1 MDPVVTAPGTAFRKS
16 RDAMPADRRKTV
28 LVIGTFDTKKEELA
42 FLREVIEGDGGAV
55 LAMDVSVLG
64 DTDEPVAISKHDV
77 AAAAG
82 VTIAEVIAAGDENH
96 AMALMSKGA
105 RALALTLLAERRF
118 DAMISLGGT
127 MGTDLALDVAL
138 ALPIGVPKY
147 IISTVAFS
155 ALIPPDRLAADVQ
168 MILWAGGLYGLN
180 AICRSALSQAAGAV
194 LGAAR
199 TACGVTDGRPL
210 VGVSSLGNASL
221 KYMRHLKPALAARGY
236 EAAFF
241 HAQGMGG
248 RAMESLAEQG
258 KLAAVF
264 DLCLQEFNNGIHGS
278 IVNSGPERLSRVGQ
292 AGLPQIVA
300 PGTADLV
307 DLPTWQPLPERFEDR
322 PCHVHNKLISSVT
335 LTEAERRHTARE
347 IAVRLNA
354 ARGPL
359 HVVLPLRGI
368 QEWDREGEIGYDP
381 PALAAFF
388 EELRERL
395 DPSVPVTAID
405 AHINDKAFADA
416 VMAVFDRWIADGTV
430 APPAG
435 EARGLRAAMPTA

>member
-1 MDPVVTAPGTAFRKS
+1 MNASGATPSAGT
-16 RDAMPADRRKTV
+16 RKTV
-28 LVIGTFDTKKEELA
+28 LVIGTFDTKKEELSFMCDVMEA
-42 FLREVIEGDGGAV
+42 GGGAV
-55 LAMDVSVLG
+55 LTMDVSVLG
-64 DTDEPVAISKHDV
+64 DTDFPVSFSKHDV

-82 VTIAEVIAAGDENH
+82 VTIADVIAAGDESH

-105 RALALTLLAERRF
+105 QALALRLLAKNRF

-138 ALPIGVPKY
+138 ALPLGVPKY
-147 IISTVAFS
+147 IVSTVAFS
-155 ALIPPDRLAADVQ
+155 ALVPPDRLAPDVQ

-199 TACGVTDGRPL
+199 AACGVLDGPPL
-210 VGVSSLGNASL
+210 VGISSLGNASL
-221 KYMRHLKPALAARGY
+221 KYMRHLKPALARRGY

-258 KLAAVF
+258 TLSAVF

-278 IVNSGPERLSRVGQ
+278 IVNSGPERLSR
-292 AGLPQIVA
+292 AGAAGVPQIVA

-307 DLPTWQPLPERFEDR
+307 DLPTWQPLPPRFEGR

-347 IAVRLNA
+347 IAARLNS
-354 ARGPL
+354 ARGPV
-359 HVVLPLRGI
+359 HVILPLRGI
-368 QEWDREGEIGYDP
+368 QEWDREGEIGHDP
-381 PALAAFF
+381 QALAGFF
-388 EELRERL
+388 EELGASL
-395 DPSVPVTAID
+395 ATSVPVTAID
-405 AHINDKAFADA
+405 AHINDPAFADA
-416 VMAVFDRWIADGTV
+416 VIAVFDRWTADGTV
-430 APPAG
+430 APAAR
-435 EARGLRAAMPTA
+435 EAARAFALPTA

>member
-1 MDPVVTAPGTAFRKS
+1 MV
-16 RDAMPADRRKTV
+16 RDADNASAGRRKTI
-28 LVIGTFDTKKEELA
+28 LIIGTFDTKQEELS
-42 FLREVIEGDGGAV
+42 FIREVIEGDGGAV
-55 LAMDVSVLG
+55 LTMDVSVLG
-64 DTDEPVAISKHDV
+64 NTDAPVALTKHDV

-82 VTIAEVIAAGDENH
+82 TTIAKVIDAGDENH

-105 RALALTLLAERRF
+105 QALTLKLLAEGRF
-118 DAMISLGGT
+118 DGMISLGGT

-147 IISTVAFS
+147 IVSTVAFS
-155 ALIPPDRLAADVQ
+155 ALIPPDRLAPDVQ

-199 TACGVTDGRPL
+199 TACGVPAGRPL
-210 VGVSSLGNASL
+210 IGVSSLGNAAL
-221 KYMRHLKPALAARGY
+221 KYMRQLKPALAARGY
-236 EAAFF
+236 DAAFF

-258 KLAAVF
+258 ALAAVF

-278 IVNSGPERLSRVGQ
+278 LVNSGPERLTR
-292 AGLPQIVA
+292 AGLAGVPQIVA

-307 DLPTWQPLPERFEDR
+307 DLPTWQPLPERFAGR

-335 LTEAERRHTARE
+335 LTEEERRFTARE
-347 IAVRLNA
+347 IAARLN
-354 ARGPL
+354 RSKGPV

-368 QEWDREGEIGYDP
+368 QEWDRDGEIGHDP
-381 PALAAFF
+381 AALSAFF
-388 EELRERL
+388 EELRANL
-395 DPSVPVTAID
+395 APSVPVTEVD
-405 AHINDKAFADA
+405 AHINDAAFAEA
-416 VMAVFDRWIADGTV
+416 VLAAFDRWLADGTV
-430 APPAG
+430 APAVELRR
-435 EARGLRAAMPTA
+435 EA